1 MKKIIAFS
9 LSLFFALSS
18 QAQIWKKEQI
28 MPTADL
34 AEKINTNAADK
45 PIVFNVGPMENIKTA
60 IFVGRATSATF
71 VDQMKRELNMVPK
84 TRTVVVYCGCCSFAS
99 CPNLKPAYDALITMG
114 YKNAK
119 VLEIPEGIKPD
130 WVAKKYPMEE

>member
-1 MKKIIAFS
+1 MKKIIALSF
-9 LSLFFALSS
+9 SLFFALST

>member
-1 MKKIIAFS
+1 MKKSLLLS
-9 LSLFFALSS
+9 LSLFFVFAAH
-18 QAQIWKKEQI
+18 AQIWKKEQI

-34 AEKINTNAADK
+34 ADKILKNAADK

-60 IFVGRATSATF
+60 VFVGRATSATF

-99 CPNLKPAYDALITMG
+99 CPNLKPAYDALIALG
-114 YKNAK
+114 YKNVK